1 VPWIAAYVA
10 ILLAGCLLVA
20 FRSEPTVLVGS
31 SYLLFSTAFAALSV
45 TVPLLAGQE
54 LAPAPAVFWTLLLV
68 GFWLARSFWLIA
80 GAGRDEIREA
90 IEKCLIKV
98 RIEQDLRIRI
108 REVPGGVL
116 IRFQERARS
125 KKHEL
130 FESLLAKQFRG
141 VLPRLRVRTR

>member
-10 ILLAGCLLVA
+10 ILLVGCLLVA

-31 SYLLFSTAFAALSV
+31 SYLLFTTVFAALSV
-45 TVPLLAGQE
+45 AVPLLAGQE
-54 LAPAPAVFWTLLLV
+54 LAPASAVFWTLLLL
-68 GFWLARSFWLIA
+68 GSWLARSFWLIA
-80 GAGRDEIREA
+80 GAGPDEVREA
-90 IEKCLIKV
+90 IERCLMKV
-98 RIEQDLRIRI
+98 RIEQDRRIGI

-130 FESLLAKQFRG
+130 FERLLAKQFRG